1 VRSFFSVSSVVNSFF
16 VKIAEFDSNC
26 YNSHMIREAN
36 LLKLSNI
43 KMKSSRLRKIIKEN
57 ENIIGEKKFIDIL
70 VEKKEIKKEEVEKAN
85 IDSRLEKQICVLKQ
99 ENVKMLTIFD
109 EEYPKNLID
118 LEDSP
123 PILYCR
129 GKVLPK
135 DSNAV
140 SIVGTRRATE
150 YGRTAARTLGKK
162 LSELGITIVSG
173 MAIGIDTQAHIGAL
187 EGDGRTL
194 AVMGTGIDLIYPS
207 SNRSL
212 AQKIVEHGALLTE
225 LPPLSRALPYHFPA
239 RNRIISGLSKAVIA
253 VEAAE
258 RSGVFSTVRWAL
270 EYGRDVYAL
279 PGDINRKV
287 SEGTNKLIKNGAIP
301 LTSYKDILENTEL
314 EIKELKEKDI
324 KKIPELSEQEK
335 IVYKALEIKPKSTD
349 VLVNE
354 TGLKPNVI
362 MTVMALLE
370 LKGLSREV
378 TGKRFIRE
386 EL

>member
-1 VRSFFSVSSVVNSFF
+1 
-16 VKIAEFDSNC
+16 
-26 YNSHMIREAN
+26 MIKETN
-36 LLKLSNI
+36 LLKLSNM
-43 KMKSSRLRKIIKEN
+43 KMKSSRLRKIITGN
-57 ENIIGEKKFIDIL
+57 KKILAKKDCIEMLID
-70 VEKKEIKKEEVEKAN
+70 KKEIKKEEIEKAN
-85 IDSRLEKQICVLKQ
+85 IDSRLEKQIHILKQ
-99 ENVKMLTIFD
+99 EKVSMLTIFD

-129 GKVLPK
+129 GKVLPE
-135 DSNAV
+135 DSNSV

-162 LSELGITIVSG
+162 LAELGITVVSG
-173 MAIGIDTQAHIGAL
+173 MAMGIDTQAHIGAL
-187 EGDGRTL
+187 EGNGRTL
-194 AVMGTGIDLIYPS
+194 AIMGTGIDLIYPS
-207 SNRSL
+207 SNRNL
-212 AQKIVEHGALLTE
+212 ASKIVEHGALLTE

-287 SEGTNKLIKNGAIP
+287 SEGTNKLIKEGAIP

-314 EIKELKEKDI
+314 KIKEKEENDI
-324 KKIPELSEQEK
+324 KRIPDLSEQEE

-349 VLVNE
+349 VLVSE
-354 TGLKPNVI
+354 TGLNPKII
-362 MTVMALLE
+362 MTAIALLE
-370 LKGLSREV
+370 LKGLSREIS
-378 TGKRFIRE
+378 GKRFIRE

>member
-57 ENIIGEKKFIDIL
+57 ENIIGEKKFIDVL

-173 MAIGIDTQAHIGAL
+173 LAIGIDTR
-187 EGDGRTL
+187 GRRK
-194 AVMGTGIDLIYPS
+194 DLGCNGNG
-207 SNRSL
+207 NRSD
-212 AQKIVEHGALLTE
+212 
-225 LPPLSRALPYHFPA
+225 LSFF
-239 RNRIISGLSKAVIA
+239 K
-253 VEAAE
+253 
-258 RSGVFSTVRWAL
+258 
-270 EYGRDVYAL
+270 
-279 PGDINRKV
+279 
-287 SEGTNKLIKNGAIP
+287 
-301 LTSYKDILENTEL
+301 
-314 EIKELKEKDI
+314 
-324 KKIPELSEQEK
+324 
-335 IVYKALEIKPKSTD
+335 
-349 VLVNE
+349 
-354 TGLKPNVI
+354 
-362 MTVMALLE
+362 
-370 LKGLSREV
+370 
-378 TGKRFIRE
+378 
-386 EL
+386 